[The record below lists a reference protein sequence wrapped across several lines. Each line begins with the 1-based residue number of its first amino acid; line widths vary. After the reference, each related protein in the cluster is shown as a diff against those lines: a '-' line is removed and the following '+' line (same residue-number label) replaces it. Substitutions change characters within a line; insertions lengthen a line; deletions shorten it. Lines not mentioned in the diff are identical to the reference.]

1 MSHFA
6 LEKELSSALR
16 MDGPIQKGPA
26 MRWQRKQ
33 ESGDGNQSVNV
44 SLNVSCGPSKT
55 PMKSASSNRSMAK
68 TPSTGGSGGHKTPKS
83 GGKKTPG
90 KGAKTPNGGD
100 RFIPNRNTTQFEL
113 GHYKIM
119 QEANQ
124 VQSSEDAEMMS
135 PSKLEYQKVMNE
147 NLNGDLNNKKIIS
160 YKTKA
165 PSAPEGHYNNLQ
177 VLYSTCKTPAST
189 AKKTLRNIPQV
200 PERILDAP
208 EIIDDYYLN
217 LLDWSV
223 NNHLAVALGS
233 NVYLWNASS
242 GDITQLLQLDNP
254 EEYIGAVSW
263 VSEGN
268 ILGVGT
274 SGGEVQLWDV
284 AQQKRL
290 RNMAGHAARV
300 GSLSW
305 NSYILSSG
313 SRDGNIH
320 HHDVRV
326 SQHHVGTLSGHTQEV
341 CGLKWSPDGKYLASG
356 GNDNLLNVWSSQM
369 SVSTDTAV
377 QPVHTFSQHL
387 AAVKAVSW
395 CPWQHNVLA
404 SGGGTAD
411 RHIRFWNVSNGSCL
425 NAVDTKS
432 QVCAILWSK
441 EYKELIT
448 SHGFALNQLT
458 IWKYPA
464 MTKVA
469 ELTGHTS
476 RVLHM
481 AMSPDGTTVVS
492 AGADETLRL
501 WKCFAVD
508 TQKKKAQKTTLKDKD
523 SSIIQLSMIR

>member
-1 MSHFA
+1 
-6 LEKELSSALR
+6 
-16 MDGPIQKGPA
+16 MDGPIYKGPA
-26 MRWQRKQ
+26 MKWQKKQ
-33 ESGDGNQSVNV
+33 DNDCNQSVN
-44 SLNVSCGPSKT
+44 SALNASCGPTKTPSKCSNKSMSKT
-55 PMKSASSNRSMAK
+55 P
-68 TPSTGGSGGHKTPKS
+68 TTGGSGGHKTPKS
-83 GGKKTPG
+83 GKKTPG
-90 KGAKTPNGGD
+90 KAPKTPNGGD
-100 RFIPNRNTTQFEL
+100 RFIPNRSTSQFDL
-113 GHYKIM
+113 GHFKIM
-119 QEANQ
+119 QDMNSQGSCENT
-124 VQSSEDAEMMS
+124 DFMS
-135 PSKLEYQKVMNE
+135 PSKIESQKVMSE
-147 NLNGDLNNKKIIS
+147 NLNGDLMNKKIIS

-165 PSAPEGHYNNLQ
+165 PSAPEGHLNSLQ
-177 VLYSTCKTPAST
+177 VLYSSCKTPAST
-189 AKKTLRNIPQV
+189 AKKIMRNIPQV

-242 GDITQLLQLDNP
+242 GDITQLLQLENP
-254 EEYIGAVSW
+254 EEYVGAVSW

-274 SGGEVQLWDV
+274 SSGEVQLWDV
-284 AQQKRL
+284 TQQKRL
-290 RNMAGHAARV
+290 RNMSGHAARV

-305 NSYILSSG
+305 NAYILSSG
-313 SRDGNIH
+313 SRSGNIH

-326 SQHHVGTLSGHTQEV
+326 AQHHVGTLSGHSQEV
-341 CGLKWSPDGKYLASG
+341 CGLKWSPDGKYIASG
-356 GNDNLLNVWSSQM
+356 GNDNLLNIWSGQM
-369 SVSTDTAV
+369 SPSTQSNV
-377 QPVHTFSQHL
+377 QPIHTLSQHL

-395 CPWQHNVLA
+395 CPWQYNVLA

-411 RHIRFWNVSNGSCL
+411 RHIRFWNVSNGQCL

-441 EYKELIT
+441 EYREVIT

-508 TQKKKAQKTTLKDKD
+508 TQKKTQKKTIKDTDK
-523 SSIIQLSMIR
+523 SIMSLSRIR